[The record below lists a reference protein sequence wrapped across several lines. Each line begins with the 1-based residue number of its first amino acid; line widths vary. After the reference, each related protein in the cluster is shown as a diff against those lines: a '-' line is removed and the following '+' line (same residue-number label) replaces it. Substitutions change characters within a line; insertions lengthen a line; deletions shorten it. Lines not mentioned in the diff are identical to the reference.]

1 MVSASRLLG
10 EVNMQGIIDADTHIS
25 EGEAVWA
32 MMDKGMYTRRPLML
46 SVPEDTVFGTRNAF
60 WLIDGEIYPKAGGK
74 GSFALVTPSAQK
86 VQEGRKDST
95 PATREMTDIPG
106 RLADMDKLNTAIQVV
121 YPTLFLVYNTKD
133 PELEV
138 ALCRAY
144 NRFLA
149 HACGQAPERIKW
161 VAVLPLQSIKAA
173 IDEIGF
179 AKQNGAVGIFFRGI
193 EANYTLDNPYLFPVY
208 EEAQRH
214 HLSICVHTGC
224 GVREILEMFDLS
236 RNHTFGHT
244 RVMPL
249 LAFRDLIANRIPEQF
264 PGLRFGFI
272 EAAAGWVPFLVHI
285 VRRLQKDK
293 FRFGSSAELFREYRL
308 FVACEADE
316 DIPYLANYI
325 GDDHLL
331 IGSDYPHSDPSR
343 EDQFVNLLNTRED
356 LSPQLRQKI
365 MRDNPRAFYA
375 LERAE
380 S

>member
-1 MVSASRLLG
+1 M
-10 EVNMQGIIDADTHIS
+10 NGIIDADTHIS
-25 EGEAVWA
+25 EGEAMWA
-32 MMDKGMYTRRPLML
+32 MMDSATLPRRPLML
-46 SVPEDTVFGTRNAF
+46 SVPEDTVFGNRNAF

-86 VQEGRKDST
+86 VQVGRKDST
-95 PATREMTDIPG
+95 VATREMTDIQG
-106 RLADMDKLNTAIQVV
+106 RLADMDKLNTARQVV

-133 PELEV
+133 VELEI

-149 HACGQAPERIKW
+149 QAYAKSAERMKW
-161 VAVLPLQSIKAA
+161 VAVLPFQSMNDA
-173 IDEIGF
+173 IDEIRF

-193 EANYTLDNPYLFPVY
+193 EGEYTLDHPYLFPVY
-208 EEAQRH
+208 EEAQKQN
-214 HLSICVHTGC
+214 LAICIHTGC
-224 GVREILEMFDLS
+224 GVRAILEMFELA

-249 LAFRDLIANRIPEQF
+249 LAFRDIIANKIPERF
-264 PGLRFGFI
+264 PELRFGFI
-272 EAAAGWVPFLVHI
+272 EAAAGWVPFLIHI

-293 FRFGSSAELFREYRL
+293 FRFASSAELFREYRL

-316 DIPYLANYI
+316 DIPYIARYT

-343 EDQFVNLLNTRED
+343 EDQFVNVLKARED

-365 MRDNPRAFYA
+365 MIDNPRTFYD
-375 LERAE
+375 L
-380 S
+380 